1 MRLLLGVSGVVA
13 AGAVVAIGLVA
24 CAPKSSGSGGGGI
37 TDSSPSA
44 TQRANVDVTGTVR
57 HFDLEGG
64 FWAIRG
70 DDSVTYDPRN
80 GVPDS
85 FRQEGLRVRLKARK
99 LEGVMG
105 THQVGPIVEV
115 FSLTKL

>member
-1 MRLLLGVSGVVA
+1 VRLLLVSGLAASVVA
-13 AGAVVAIGLVA
+13 AIVLVA
-24 CAPKSSGSGGGGI
+24 CAPKSTGSSGGGAA
-37 TDSSPSA
+37 DSSRGA
-44 TQRANVDVTGTVR
+44 AQRSDVDVTGTVR

-80 GVPDS
+80 SVPDS

-115 FSLTKL
+115 LSLTKL

>member
-1 MRLLLGVSGVVA
+1 MRLLLGVSGVA
-13 AGAVVAIGLVA
+13 AASVVTAILLVA
-24 CAPKSSGSGGGGI
+24 CAPKSTASSGGG
-37 TDSSPSA
+37 TADSSRDA
-44 TQRANVDVTGTVR
+44 TQRPDVDITGTVR

-80 GVPDS
+80 GVPDA
-85 FRQEGLRVRLKARK
+85 FRQEGLRVRLRARR

-115 FSLTKL
+115 LTLTKL